1 MMYMAN
7 GATVRMLLLT
17 ADPSL
22 ASAFDSLFSEL
33 HIEAR
38 VTEDSKR
45 ISDDL
50 GRAKYEGIVLD
61 FDTVSDIRPVFESV
75 RTSRPNKNAILFAVA
90 TNLTH
95 MEEALQER
103 AHFLLRRPFDV
114 GSIRETLRAGCELM
128 DKERRRYFRVPAQ
141 LPVRI
146 TVGGSSEALV
156 CTTTNV
162 SSNGMG
168 ITTSVPLKLAEKV
181 GIDLVLPDG
190 FIVRASGIV
199 IWDDKHGKSGLHF
212 SCSSSEIQH
221 KLDSWLDLEFSQ
233 HSLGGQWR

>member
-1 MMYMAN
+1 MEN
-7 GATVRMLLLT
+7 SNATLRMLLLT

-22 ASAFDSLFSEL
+22 VATFDSLSSEL
-33 HIEAR
+33 HIEAQAS
-38 VTEDSKR
+38 VDSRR
-45 ISDDL
+45 IADDL
-50 GRAKYEGIVLD
+50 GRGKYEGIVLD
-61 FDTVSDIRPVFESV
+61 FDTVPDLRPVLASV
-75 RTSRPNKNAILFAVA
+75 RTSSANKNAVVFAVA
-90 TNLTH
+90 TNLAR

-103 AHFLLRRPFDV
+103 AHFLLRRPLDLS
-114 GSIRETLRAGCELM
+114 SIREALRAACELM
-128 DKERRRYFRVPAQ
+128 DKERRRYFRVPAK

-146 TVGGSSEALV
+146 TLSASREALV
-156 CTTTNV
+156 CTTINV

-168 ITTSVPLKLAEKV
+168 ITTSVSLKLAEKV
-181 GIDLVLPDG
+181 AIAVVLPDG

-221 KLDSWLDLEFSQ
+221 KLDLWLDSEFSR